1 MSTPA
6 ESPGREA
13 RAPRVSVVI
22 ATRDRA
28 GSLRDTLRSLAS
40 VQVPA
45 GLPAEVVVIDNGS
58 TDDTRQVVADF
69 AQEATLDVVYVFE
82 PQPGKCA
89 RRTQGSSAPAA
100 RSSSSAT
107 TTSAFRP
114 TGSKGCPARSWRD
127 EPTRCRAGCAGRRRS
142 SGRRTRRR
150 SLASVIT
157 STAHKTAEE
166 LETGLIGANM
176 AISRR
181 AYEQVGAFDDE
192 LGPGALG
199 FGDETLLGWQLIGSG
214 SRHLVA
220 LDVSVEHHFEVTRI
234 TRGWLLSSADR
245 KGRSLGYIDFHWR
258 HEDPERS
265 RLQLAVLGAKDAV
278 RTLVTPAAWPGR
290 PAVPDWKYAYRSQ
303 RSRLRQLAGRGGRRE
318 RPKLRLPRDP
328 QGSARL
334 PRASPG
340 ARGGRHRR
348 SERLEPARLG
358 GSSGGI
364 RLAAGRA
371 LAPVAQA
378 RTQALARI
386 GNTGATEDA
395 AMRAVQCGPADPGV
409 SRQTRRLAVAS
420 PSNPPSDRGE
430 ERVLDALDR
439 RSSCRRRGSRRGS
452 APVSVPAAE
461 CVGSIACRPG
471 AGVGV

>member
-6 ESPGREA
+6 ESLGREA

-28 GSLRDTLRSLAS
+28 ASLRDTLRSLAS

-69 AQEATLDVVYVFE
+69 AEEAALDVVYVFE
-82 PQPGKCA
+82 PQPGKCRAQNAGLERA
-89 RRTQGSSAPAA
+89 RGEVFLFSDDDVRFPPDWIEGMSRAILEGRADTVQGGVRWAPEIL
-100 RSSSSAT
+100 RSPHAT
-107 TTSAFRP
+107 PFA
-114 TGSKGCPARSWRD
+114 
-127 EPTRCRAGCAGRRRS
+127 
-142 SGRRTRRR
+142 
-150 SLASVIT
+150 ASVIT

-234 TRGWLLSSADR
+234 TRSWLLQSADR

-303 RSRLRQLAGRGGRRE
+303 RSRLRQLRRRGGRRE
-318 RPKLRLPRDP
+318 APGTTPTSGSTRIRAATPRI
-328 QGSARL
+328 AR
-334 PRASPG
+334 SPG
-340 ARGGRHRR
+340 RTA
-348 SERLEPARLG
+348 PAR
-358 GSSGGI
+358 
-364 RLAAGRA
+364 
-371 LAPVAQA
+371 
-378 RTQALARI
+378 
-386 GNTGATEDA
+386 
-395 AMRAVQCGPADPGV
+395 
-409 SRQTRRLAVAS
+409 
-420 PSNPPSDRGE
+420 
-430 ERVLDALDR
+430 
-439 RSSCRRRGSRRGS
+439 
-452 APVSVPAAE
+452 
-461 CVGSIACRPG
+461 
-471 AGVGV
+471 